1 VSVATKRLDS
11 SGLALISANLGI
23 ALFCALRGWGYYETV
38 LVYWLEALVIGAF
51 NVLRLLVVGL
61 AGERPLGSWLA
72 EHVSAT
78 LGARIFFTVVGTG
91 FFVLKFGGFALGVG
105 LFALALPAAFAP
117 EESAGAAVFGGF
129 TAAAPGVFTA
139 AGLLV
144 ASHGF
149 SFVRNFVARR
159 EYARL
164 SIVSLVFLPYARMAL
179 VALILVIGFV
189 IAWAAPGAAGST
201 AFAVAMVLV
210 KTGADVA
217 SHSAEHRWM
226 GEQAGREGAPAVPS
240 TVPRASG
247 AYR

>member
-1 VSVATKRLDS
+1 M
-11 SGLALISANLGI
+11 
-23 ALFCALRGWGYYETV
+23 
-38 LVYWLEALVIGAF
+38 IGAF

-61 AGERPLGSWLA
+61 AGERPLGDWLA
-72 EHVSAT
+72 EHASAT
-78 LGARIFFTVVGTG
+78 LGARLFFTVVGTG
-91 FFVLKFGGFALGVG
+91 FFVMKFGGFALGVG

-117 EESAGAAVFGGF
+117 EESAGATVFAGL
-129 TAAAPGVFTA
+129 AAAGPGILTA

-164 SIVSLVFLPYARMAL
+164 SIVSLVFLPYLRMGL
-179 VALILVIGFV
+179 VALILGVGLV

-210 KTGADVA
+210 KTGADAA
-217 SHSAEHRWM
+217 SHTAEHRWM
-226 GEQAGREGAPAVPS
+226 ADRPAAGTPAAELELS
-240 TVPRASG
+240 RA
-247 AYR
+247 